1 MNLSM
6 MINRFIIWL
15 SVDDSLLID
24 QILGAGFYKSKC
36 LWDWAQ
42 KLFTKHLFLQNFDL
56 KSPDFDVISQNCD
69 FMSVYYA

>member
-42 KLFTKHLFLQNFDL
+42 KQFTKHLFLQIL
-56 KSPDFDVISQNCD
+56 T
-69 FMSVYYA
+69 